1 MKYQR
6 LGNSGLEVSAVGLGT
21 NNFGG
26 RMDYASTEE
35 VLKKC
40 LDEGV
45 NFIDT
50 ANIYGGRGKS
60 EEFIGQALQGTRDKY
75 LLATKFSGPMG
86 DGPNEKGNS
95 RKHVM
100 AEVENSLRRLQT
112 DYIDLYQVHFV
123 DSETPIEETLRALD
137 DLVRA
142 GKVRYIGI
150 SNFAGWQVAEAVW
163 TAIHNNLSKVI
174 SVQSQYSML
183 DRDVEREVLPA
194 CDAYNLSFIPYFP
207 LASGFLT
214 GKYRRG
220 EAVPD
225 GTRFAGNQ
233 RQQDRMLTDANF
245 DMLEHLETFAQERDH
260 TMGELAIAW
269 LLGHS
274 SVDSVIAG
282 ATKTYQV
289 ESNAKATDWDLTEE
303 DMSAVDAILRD
314 RA

>member
-6 LGNSGLEVSAVGLGT
+6 LGKSGLQISAIGLGT
-21 NNFGG
+21 NNFGA

-40 LDEGV
+40 LDEGI

-50 ANIYGGRGKS
+50 ANVYGGRGKS

-86 DGPNEKGNS
+86 DGPNDKGNS
-95 RKHVM
+95 RNHIM
-100 AEVENSLRRLQT
+100 TEVEHSLRRLQT

-123 DSETPIEETLRALD
+123 DPKTPIEETIRALD
-137 DLVRA
+137 DLVHA

-150 SNFAGWQVAEAVW
+150 SNFAGWQAAEAVW
-163 TAIHNNLSKVI
+163 TAIHNNLAPIV
-174 SVQSQYSML
+174 SVQSPYSL
-183 DRDVEREVLPA
+183 LERDVLAV

-220 EAVPD
+220 EAVPV

-233 RQQDRMLTDANF
+233 RQQERMLTDANF
-245 DMLEHLETFAQERDH
+245 DMLEHLETFALERDH
-260 TMGELAIAW
+260 TIVELAIAW
-269 LLGHS
+269 LLAHS
-274 SVDSVIAG
+274 SVDTVIAG
-282 ATKTYQV
+282 ATSPNQV

-303 DMSAVDAILRD
+303 EMSAVDALLRVGT
-314 RA
+314 

>member
-1 MKYQR
+1 
-6 LGNSGLEVSAVGLGT
+6 
-21 NNFGG
+21 
-26 RMDYASTEE
+26 MDYASTEE

-174 SVQSQYSML
+174 SVQSQY
-183 DRDVEREVLPA
+183 
-194 CDAYNLSFIPYFP
+194 
-207 LASGFLT
+207 
-214 GKYRRG
+214 
-220 EAVPD
+220 
-225 GTRFAGNQ
+225 
-233 RQQDRMLTDANF
+233 
-245 DMLEHLETFAQERDH
+245 
-260 TMGELAIAW
+260 
-269 LLGHS
+269 
-274 SVDSVIAG
+274 
-282 ATKTYQV
+282 
-289 ESNAKATDWDLTEE
+289 
-303 DMSAVDAILRD
+303 
-314 RA
+314 